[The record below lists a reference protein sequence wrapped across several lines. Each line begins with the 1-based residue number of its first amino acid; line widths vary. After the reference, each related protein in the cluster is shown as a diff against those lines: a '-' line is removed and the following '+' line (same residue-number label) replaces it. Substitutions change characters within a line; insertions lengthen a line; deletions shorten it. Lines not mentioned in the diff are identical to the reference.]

1 MVLIGI
7 NLYLY
12 WGTLQDVKERK
23 IQNLYLKIGGM
34 LGIIFNLVNIV
45 IGTFSLEKRML
56 ALVPGILFLVFAKV
70 TQEKMG
76 LGDGIVLLVLGNF
89 LNVDE
94 LWNILQGALIL
105 LMIFSILLLC
115 AKKASKDCQI
125 PFLPFLW
132 LSQTILWGLGYV

>member
-1 MVLIGI
+1 
-7 NLYLY
+7 
-12 WGTLQDVKERK
+12 
-23 IQNLYLKIGGM
+23 M

-70 TQEKMG
+70 TQEKIG

-115 AKKASKDCQI
+115 AKKASKNCQI